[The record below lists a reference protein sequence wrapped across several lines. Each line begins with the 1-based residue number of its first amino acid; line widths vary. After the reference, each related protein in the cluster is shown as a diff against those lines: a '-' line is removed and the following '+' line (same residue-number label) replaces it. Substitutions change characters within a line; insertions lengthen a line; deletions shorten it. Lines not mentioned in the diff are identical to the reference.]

1 MVEADGRGGR
11 GVSAVRRLAGR
22 LVVVLVFVT
31 AACGDGGGGGRDAA
45 PAVREQTIS
54 DRTTQDILV
63 FRPSGSGS
71 WPIVMA
77 YHGSNGNA
85 EQMAELGRRLAA
97 TGLVVFAPDVRTDV
111 STEQGIVNTANDSEC
126 AYRYA
131 RSVASHLGG
140 DLDRPVTFVG
150 WSFGANFALQ
160 GGLDEDLDPSHQFI
174 SCFTNVPR
182 PDVVVA
188 LDGCHYEFAGRPSTL
203 LDREQWGNP
212 GVHLVLAAGSEDT
225 VCPAAQSE
233 KMAAELRT
241 RGYTVQYELLQG
253 ADHFA
258 PVFLADG
265 DSGTVPSPDSRA
277 GDRTVDLITTA
288 IADDER

>member
-1 MVEADGRGGR
+1 MT
-11 GVSAVRRLAGR
+11 AVLRLAGR
-22 LVVVLVFVT
+22 VVVVLALFL
-31 AACGDGGGGGRDAA
+31 AACSGGGGGGSS

-54 DRTTQDILV
+54 DPTTQDILV
-63 FRPSGSGS
+63 FRPSGQGS

-97 TGLVVFAPDVRTDV
+97 TGLVVFAPNLRTDV

-131 RSVASHLGG
+131 RSVASHFGG

-160 GGLDEDLDPSHQFI
+160 GGLDEDLDPSHRFI

-182 PDVVVA
+182 PNVIVA

-203 LDREQWGNP
+203 LDREQWANRGA
-212 GVHLVLAAGSEDT
+212 HLVLAAGSEDT

-233 KMAAELRT
+233 RMAAELRT

-258 PVFLADG
+258 PVFLAGG
-265 DSGTVPSPDSRA
+265 DSGTVPSPDSPA
-277 GDRTVDLITTA
+277 GDRTVRLITTA
-288 IADDER
+288 IAADER